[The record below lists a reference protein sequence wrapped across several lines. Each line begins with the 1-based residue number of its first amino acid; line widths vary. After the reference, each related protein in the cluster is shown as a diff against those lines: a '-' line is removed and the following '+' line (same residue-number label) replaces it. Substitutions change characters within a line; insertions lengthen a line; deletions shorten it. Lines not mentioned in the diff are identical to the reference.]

1 MYLNFY
7 LNKILS
13 IDMSKSVISSEIRP
27 WVEKYRPR
35 LLDDVVNQ
43 KGIIRRL
50 KQFINDK
57 SMPHLIFA
65 GPAGTGKTTSAL
77 AMVRE
82 IYGKEM
88 KPNVNFLEL
97 NASDARGIDVIRT
110 YIKDFA
116 KARPPINT
124 PFKILILDEADNMTS
139 PAQQALRRTMEKYTK
154 NCRMILIC
162 NYSNKLIPPIQSRC
176 VVFRFSSLNNDDI
189 KTRVQLIAKNEHV
202 KLTLD
207 GLNALVDVSRGDC
220 RRALNYLQSC
230 ATLSKNIDQDIV
242 LRVAGEVPP
251 DKIKEIINVAFEG
264 QLSFSIKLLN
274 DLIKNYGLSGRNII
288 KNIHKEIYDLDLTE
302 EKKIEISKILAE
314 FEYRLSQGATEEIQL
329 QALLARFVLLKD

>member
-1 MYLNFY
+1 M
-7 LNKILS
+7 S
-13 IDMSKSVISSEIRP
+13 IENRRP

-35 LLDDVVNQ
+35 TLDDIVNQ
-43 KGIIRRL
+43 EGIIRRL
-50 KQFINDK
+50 KQFIKDK

-82 IYGKEM
+82 LYGREM
-88 KPNVNFLEL
+88 ASNINFLEL

-110 YIKDFA
+110 FIKDFA
-116 KARPPINT
+116 KARPPLNT
-124 PFKILILDEADNMTS
+124 PFKILILDEADNMTA

-162 NYSNKLIPPIQSRC
+162 NYSNKIIPPIQSRC
-176 VVFRFSSLNNDDI
+176 VVFRFSSLSDDDVKERI
-189 KTRVQLIAKNEHV
+189 KLIAKNEQIKV
-202 KLTLD
+202 VTSGLD
-207 GLNALVDVSRGDC
+207 VLIDVSRGDC
-220 RRALNYLQSC
+220 RRAINYLQSC
-230 ATLSKNIDQDIV
+230 ATISKKIDQDIV

-251 DKIKEIINVAFEG
+251 DKIKEILSVAFEG
-264 QLSFSIKLLN
+264 QLSFSIKLLD

-288 KNIHKEIYDLDLTE
+288 KNIHREVYDMDIPE
-302 EKKIEISKILAE
+302 DKKIELSKILAE

-329 QALLARFVLLKD
+329 QALLAKIVLLKDRI